1 MILFVDFLPFRSE
14 QVTLTTVMFLH
25 RYHPR
30 PLSWEKA
37 SFPLTVLAFLP
48 YDIHKHW
55 DLVLSLQNSSKSSTW
70 IVLSLKEQP
79 YRLPLVPVLG
89 PENTSWPL
97 SGSTIFDTI
106 QCRILII
113 FTCSTLHQAAL
124 GKKKRGRT
132 CGLSTRNYF
141 PYKNSCLFLPY
152 PRLLLRAGL
161 AGDRMPG

>member
-1 MILFVDFLPFRSE
+1 MLLEVKALQLLPVPELQYKAAMILFVDFLPFRSE

-25 RYHPR
+25 GYHPR
-30 PLSWEKA
+30 PLSWENA

-97 SGSTIFDTI
+97 SGSTIFHTT

-124 GKKKRGRT
+124 GKKKEV
-132 CGLSTRNYF
+132 GLV
-141 PYKNSCLFLPY
+141 
-152 PRLLLRAGL
+152 
-161 AGDRMPG
+161 D